1 MYQIHQNKEY
11 LTKAVQEFYSNMED
25 VKSDSQE
32 MKNTNKLAKRCYE
45 KLENEE
51 FEDDVSKKK

>member
-1 MYQIHQNKEY
+1 MK
-11 LTKAVQEFYSNMED
+11 D